1 LVTITTAGQWAS
13 DPKKKTTKTG
23 LTDDD
28 KCVLTTSLLRVF
40 DSLRNNQNLSV
51 LDISGNPI
59 SS

>member
-1 LVTITTAGQWAS
+1 MTITTAGQWAS
-13 DPKKKTTKTG
+13 DPKKKATKSG

-40 DSLRNNQNLSV
+40 DSLRVNQNLSV